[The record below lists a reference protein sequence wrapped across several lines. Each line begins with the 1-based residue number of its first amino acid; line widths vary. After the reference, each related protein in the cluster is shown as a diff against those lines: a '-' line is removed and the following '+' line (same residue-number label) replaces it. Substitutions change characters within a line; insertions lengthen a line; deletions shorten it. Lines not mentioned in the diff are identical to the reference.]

1 MIYDHKVTMHCIFS
15 NYFYTVVLYIKVS
28 VNYLLLTKKMNEII
42 MHITI
47 EKVIIRNE
55 RSNNYIIQWWTC
67 NFVWCKLRWNFL
79 LNASINWHV

>member
-55 RSNNYIIQWWTC
+55 RSNNYII
-67 NFVWCKLRWNFL
+67 
-79 LNASINWHV
+79 

>member
-55 RSNNYIIQWWTC
+55 RSNNYIIQ
-67 NFVWCKLRWNFL
+67 
-79 LNASINWHV
+79 

>member
-1 MIYDHKVTMHCIFS
+1 MHCIFS

-55 RSNNYIIQWWTC
+55 RSNNYII
-67 NFVWCKLRWNFL
+67 
-79 LNASINWHV
+79 

>member
-28 VNYLLLTKKMNEII
+28 INYLLLTKKMNEII

-55 RSNNYIIQWWTC
+55 RSNNYII
-67 NFVWCKLRWNFL
+67 
-79 LNASINWHV
+79 

>member
-28 VNYLLLTKKMNEII
+28 LNYLLLTKKMNEII

-55 RSNNYIIQWWTC
+55 RSNNYII
-67 NFVWCKLRWNFL
+67 
-79 LNASINWHV
+79 